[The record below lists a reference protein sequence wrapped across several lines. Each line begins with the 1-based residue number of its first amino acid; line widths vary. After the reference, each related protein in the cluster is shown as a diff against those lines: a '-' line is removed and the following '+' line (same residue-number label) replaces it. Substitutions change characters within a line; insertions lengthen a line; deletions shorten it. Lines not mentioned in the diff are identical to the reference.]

1 MSDTIPSGTIEI
13 IEDFHSEI
21 LDNDRHVLIYL
32 PPGYEGEWDET
43 YPVLYVNDG
52 QNIFNT
58 NTSFAGVDWGMDE
71 TLDRLIEDGLI
82 RKIIVAAIFN
92 TPDRTGEYTHTP
104 DPEEGGGNSE
114 AYASF
119 LINELKPY
127 IDEKYR
133 TLPDASNTGIMGS
146 SFGGLNA
153 LYMGWKY
160 SHVFSIVAALSP
172 SLWWADQD
180 IIRLIEGDDREMGP
194 DRIWLDMGSNES
206 EEDESDED
214 ESEDDESDGGE
225 EIEDE
230 NSDIDNEDDDVS
242 VEQNEDRE
250 DEDEDEVYRDE
261 DEDVDRDEDEDVS
274 DGENE
279 DGEDDRDDDGD
290 GDLDEDEDD
299 EGREDGDEDEDGND
313 DEDGDE
319 IDESYENIL
328 HSRMMGQVFID
339 KGYELGVDLF
349 YYEDEGAM
357 HNEIYWGNRVD
368 SILMS
373 LFPPVET

>member
-21 LDNDRHVLIYL
+21 LENDRHVLIYL
-32 PPGYEGEWDET
+32 PPGYDGELDEA

-71 TLDRLIEDGLI
+71 TLDRLIGEGLM

-92 TPDRTGEYTHTP
+92 TPERTEEYTHTP
-104 DPEEGGGNSE
+104 DPDEGGGNAE
-114 AYASF
+114 AYAFF

-133 TLPDASNTGIMGS
+133 TLPDASHTGIMGS

-172 SLWWADQD
+172 SLWWAEQD

-206 EEDESDED
+206 DED
-214 ESEDDESDGGE
+214 ENAGSE

-230 NSDIDNEDDDVS
+230 NSNIDNDDEEDDNDDFS

-250 DEDEDEVYRDE
+250 FEDGDEDEDIDI
-261 DEDVDRDEDEDVS
+261 EDEDVS

-279 DGEDDRDDDGD
+279 DGED
-290 GDLDEDEDD
+290 EDED
-299 EGREDGDEDEDGND
+299 REDNDNDENDDADEDD
-313 DEDGDE
+313 DDDE
-319 IDESYENIL
+319 IDEAYENIL
-328 HSRMMGQVFID
+328 DSRMMGQVFID
-339 KGYELGVDLF
+339 KGYEPGVDLF
-349 YYEDEGAM
+349 YYEDEGAR

-368 SILMS
+368 SILVS
-373 LFPPVET
+373 LFPPVEN

>member
-32 PPGYEGEWDET
+32 PPGYDGEGDEA

-71 TLDRLIEDGLI
+71 TLDRLIEEGLI

-104 DPEEGGGNSE
+104 DPDEGGGNAE
-114 AYASF
+114 AYAFF

-127 IDEKYR
+127 VDEKYR

-160 SHVFSIVAALSP
+160 SHIFSIVAALSP

-180 IIRLIEGDDREMGP
+180 IIKLIEGDDREMGP
-194 DRIWLDMGSNES
+194 DRIWLDMGSDES
-206 EEDESDED
+206 EEDESA
-214 ESEDDESDGGE
+214 GGG

-230 NSDIDNEDDDVS
+230 NSDMDDEDDDVADG
-242 VEQNEDRE
+242 ENEDG
-250 DEDEDEVYRDE
+250 E
-261 DEDVDRDEDEDVS
+261 DEDVDDDVDEDEDDDVS

-279 DGEDDRDDDGD
+279 DSEDD
-290 GDLDEDEDD
+290 DEDEGDDIDVDDD
-299 EGREDGDEDEDGND
+299 EE
-313 DEDGDE
+313 GDE

-328 HSRMMGQVFID
+328 DSRMMGQVFID

-373 LFPPVET
+373 LFPPVEI